1 MKRTTYILTLLI
13 LWVLPFGCSSDDPID
28 TVVDPVQK
36 EEPKDPENPD
46 EPGTP
51 TTGGFQMADVVVS
64 LPAESDVNLM
74 STTFQSLGKTI
85 TLTNGVA
92 TEVPINTG
100 SYELGYLLDDSNN
113 VLLAGFLSDNRKELN
128 LETTAEVM
136 LYYALD
142 YYLLPESGKKAFL
155 DNVRKLPSFS
165 SLVSGITDLFV
176 QDPMM
181 YSAGTYTS
189 ALETTVSQITAK
201 KTDTNLS
208 SARIFFKDDAT
219 KSGVTLSSVDSTHI
233 RLQNALPRRS
243 EVVIYKKSVTDRN
256 GNVMDIANYLDN
268 PVGNFELETGKLNQ
282 IAELEVG
289 SPLAQISTQQA
300 SIDNASDSGPILL
313 PVNPATEFV
322 AEYEVVL
329 IGSGLDRADARNMT
343 AEELRIY
350 TDLTKKT
357 YILDYFLPTLL
368 DVGGNKSLLPPFG
381 STKETALVN
390 SVLPVLEQY
399 PDVMQRVIQNEFKEA
414 TKLFLPALYDDIRLS
429 NDLRNLLQEV
439 YQTLS
444 GNGEFPNTFIQSQ
457 ELIET
462 GLDRTKVILRTID
475 QNIKATN
482 TRANFGNLRTEAF
495 NFESWS
501 VKSIDAVVE
510 MQQDNVELC
519 LGEATELRVTVITDF
534 DPEVE
539 EFEFHWSTSNKFGG
553 RVQDIG
559 DDANNFGVSIVSKN
573 NFVSYISTALE
584 SDLGNGNNP
593 ETVTVVLYFRN
604 KMTGVLTEAGR
615 DKMTVNNIKTCESFT
630 VPFERQP
637 NFREIPDSTCPNDI
651 GFQAFSP
658 VPYRAAFEAVDGAIG
673 YKGIITRS
681 NGLVND
687 EITLNVE
694 DLGDGLLSFTT
705 GVGSIR
711 IFNSCNEGQAEAK
724 AQEFVNSVTIE
735 PATIEITPIFN

>member
-1 MKRTTYILTLLI
+1 MKRIKIILSLLI
-13 LWVLPFGCSSDDPID
+13 LWALSFGCSSDDPAD

-36 EEPKDPENPD
+36 EELDDPEDPD
-46 EPGTP
+46 DPETP
-51 TTGGFQMADVVVS
+51 TTGEFQLVDVKVS
-64 LPAESDVNLM
+64 LPADSQVDL
-74 STTFQSLGKTI
+74 TTATVISIGKTAP
-85 TLTNGVA
+85 LTNGVA
-92 TEVPINTG
+92 PEVPFNPG

-128 LETTAEVM
+128 IATTAEVM
-136 LYYALD
+136 LYYGLD

-155 DNVRKLPSFS
+155 DNVRNLSGFTA
-165 SLVSGITDLFV
+165 LVNDITELFI

-181 YSAGTYTS
+181 YTTGSYTS
-189 ALETTVSQITAK
+189 VLETSVAQISAK
-201 KTDTNLS
+201 KTNTS
-208 SARIFFKDDAT
+208 ISGRIFFKDDAT

-243 EVVIYKKSVTDRN
+243 EVVIYKKAMTDRN

-268 PVGNFELETGKLNQ
+268 PIGNFELETGKLNQ
-282 IAELEVG
+282 ITELDVG
-289 SPLAQISTQQA
+289 SSIAQINAQQA

-329 IGSGLDRADARNMT
+329 IGSGLDQEDMRDMNT
-343 AEELRIY
+343 EELRIY
-350 TDLTKKT
+350 NDLTKKT
-357 YILDYFLPTLL
+357 YVLDYFLPTLL
-368 DVGGNKSLLPPFG
+368 DVGGNKSMLPPFG

-399 PDVMQRVIQNEFKEA
+399 PDVLQLVTQNEFKEA
-414 TKLFLPALYDDIRLS
+414 TTLFLPALYDDIRLS
-429 NDLRNLLQEV
+429 NDLRNILKEV
-439 YQTLS
+439 YNTLS

-462 GLDRTKVILRTID
+462 GLERTKIILRAID

-482 TRANFGNLRTEAF
+482 RRANFGSLRTEAF
-495 NFESWS
+495 NFESWA

-559 DDANNFGVSIVSKN
+559 GDSNNFGTSIISKN

-584 SDLGNGNNP
+584 SELGNGNNP
-593 ETVTVVLYFRN
+593 ETVTVVLYFKN
-604 KMTGVLTEAGR
+604 KTTGVLTEAGR
-615 DKMTVNNIKTCESFT
+615 DSMTVNNIKTCESFT
-630 VPFERQP
+630 VPFVRQP
-637 NFREIPDSTCPNDI
+637 NFREIPSSTCPDDI

-658 VPYRAAFEAVDGAIG
+658 VPYRAEFEAVDDAIG
-673 YKGIITRS
+673 YRGSITRS

-687 EITLNVE
+687 EVVLNVG
-694 DLGDGLLSFTT
+694 DLGNGLLSVTT
-705 GVGSIR
+705 GVGSIQ
-711 IFNSCNEGQAEAK
+711 IFNSCNEGEAEAK
-724 AQEFVNSVTIE
+724 AEEFVNSVTIE
-735 PATIEITPIFN
+735 PVSIEITPIFN